1 MRLPRRRLLQLALPL
16 AGAALAAP
24 AAARLA
30 RAQAY
35 PTRPVRWVLG
45 YPAGGSTDI
54 LVRIM
59 GNWLTERLGQPFVVE
74 NKPGAGTNLA
84 AQAVVNSPPDGYTL
98 LFVATTN
105 AINATSYESLP
116 FNFLRDIAPVA
127 ALAELPFVMEVNP
140 SLPATTVAEF
150 IAYARAN
157 PGKINMASFG
167 AGTISH
173 LAGELFKVM
182 TGVNMLHVPY
192 RGGAPMVTDL
202 IGGRV
207 QAGIDALP
215 NSLPHIQSGSLR
227 ALAMTGPMRSDAL
240 PDVPTIGESVP
251 GYEVSGWTGAGVPSG
266 TPAEIIATLNREI
279 NAGLT
284 NPRIRARLAELGGR
298 PIVLSAGDFGKIW
311 VADTEK
317 WAKVVK
323 FANVKAE

>member
-1 MRLPRRRLLQLALPL
+1 MTLPRRRFLYL

-24 AAARLA
+24 AWSRVA

-35 PTRPVRWVLG
+35 PMRPVRWIVG
-45 YPAGGSTDI
+45 FPAGGSTDI
-54 LVRIM
+54 VARIM
-59 GNWLTERLGQPFVVE
+59 ANWLAERLGQPFIVE
-74 NKPGAGTNLA
+74 NRPGAGTNLA
-84 AQAVVNSPPDGYTL
+84 VQAVVNSPPDGYTL

-127 ALAELPFVMEVNP
+127 ALAELPFVLEVNP
-140 SLPATTVAEF
+140 SLPAKSVAEF
-150 IAYARAN
+150 IAYAKAN

-182 TGVNMLHVPY
+182 TGVDTLHVPY

-215 NSLPHIQSGSLR
+215 NSLPHIQSGALR
-227 ALAMTGPMRSDAL
+227 ALAMTGPVRSDAL
-240 PDVPTIGESVP
+240 PDVPTVGESVP
-251 GYEVSGWTGAGVPSG
+251 GYEVSGWTGVGVPSG

-279 NAGLT
+279 NAGLSY
-284 NPRIRARLAELGGR
+284 PRIKARLAELGGR
-298 PIVLSAGDFGKIW
+298 PIVLSAADFVFNGT
-311 VADTEK
+311 AATE
-317 WAKVVK
+317 
-323 FANVKAE
+323 